1 MDNFRVLLDVYE
13 TWMTPL
19 RLRCLGVHRF
29 LGKDSPWP
37 HCGLKNWG
45 NLFTGQKEGDI
56 LCLQTKHPDL
66 IGQANLT
73 LRVKLAFYILGAS
86 MTSEAIAR
94 PMIKALQ
101 SGASHALPGE
111 ENSCKDVMLWVCC
124 GNSVA
129 WNPKKRTLTAK
140 SNFEIGIPRRR
151 QLHKKF
157 SISSCKKVLSRGEL
171 WEFADQVAR
180 ILNPVVERFTALMF
194 LYYFPKDRPLKGRQ
208 LNLWM

>member
-1 MDNFRVLLDVYE
+1 MFGSN
-13 TWMTPL
+13 
-19 RLRCLGVHRF
+19 RF

-56 LCLQTKHPDL
+56 LCLQTKHPDS

-73 LRVKLAFYILGAS
+73 LKVKLAFYIFGAS
-86 MTSEAIAR
+86 ITSEANAR
-94 PMIKALQ
+94 PVIKVLQ
-101 SGASHALPGE
+101 SGASNALPGE
-111 ENSCKDVMLWVCC
+111 ENFFKDVMLWVCC

-129 WNPKKRTLTAK
+129 WDPKKWTLTSE

-180 ILNPVVERFTALMF
+180 ILNPVVERFTAFMF
-194 LYYFPKDRPLKGRQ
+194 LYDFPKDRPLKGRQ